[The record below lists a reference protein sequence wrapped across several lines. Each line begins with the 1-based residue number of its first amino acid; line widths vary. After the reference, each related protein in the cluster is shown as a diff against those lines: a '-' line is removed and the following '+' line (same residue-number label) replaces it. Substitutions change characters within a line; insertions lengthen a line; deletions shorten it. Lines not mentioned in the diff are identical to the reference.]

1 MHCLVDDWAQW
12 CFLSLGQETIF
23 PWSSVPCVSSY
34 CLTSRGW
41 WVSVFYRNRI
51 IKQHPCMTP
60 NLFLAQHYVFIDTG
74 KSSCRTIYLF
84 LISLSLPLLPIY
96 PYTTK
101 LIIFYSKKY
110 SYLLCCCC
118 CLHSYIYICRQTCY
132 LMYFTA
138 WVTQKLQET
147 NSPDFIHPFT
157 LVNRMW
163 SKNTFSPQSGC
174 V

>member
-1 MHCLVDDWAQW
+1 MRCLVDNWAQW

-34 CLTSRGW
+34 CLISRGW
-41 WVSVFYRNRI
+41 WVPVFYRNGI

-101 LIIFYSKKY
+101 LIIFLFKEIFLFTMLLLLSALLHLYMQINILSYVFHSMGNSGITRDKFVWFYSSFY
-110 SYLLCCCC
+110 
-118 CLHSYIYICRQTCY
+118 T
-132 LMYFTA
+132 
-138 WVTQKLQET
+138 
-147 NSPDFIHPFT
+147 
-157 LVNRMW
+157 
-163 SKNTFSPQSGC
+163 SK
-174 V
+174 